1 MENINLQHLSLFLD
15 QELVILPEEIRKHQ
29 LSEMLK
35 ARHAYHLEEEDSE
48 DRESLREPEEEELLL
63 NYEGNFEK
71 GVLICYEGKHLEKG
85 TRVFLLK
92 ILGAVGLSLKDV
104 ALVSGNHLQESPEKS
119 FTQLNPHTCL
129 IFGSIKHPSI
139 PSKKNNYEILNGEIV
154 FLFADDLKEIE
165 EDTSLKKKLWKI
177 LQVLFQ
183 INK

>member
-1 MENINLQHLSLFLD
+1 MEILNLQHLSLFLD
-15 QELVILPEEIRKHQ
+15 QELLVLPEDIRKHQ

-35 ARHAYHLEEEDSE
+35 ARHAYHPEEDVLGDVSSVE
-48 DRESLREPEEEELLL
+48 EPEEEELLI

-71 GVLICYEGKHLEKG
+71 GVLICYEGKELEKE

-92 ILGAVGLSLKDV
+92 ILGAVGYSLKDV
-104 ALVSGNHLQESPEKS
+104 ALVSGTQLQESPEKS
-119 FTQLNPHTCL
+119 FNQLNPHTCL
-129 IFGSIKHPSI
+129 IFGSVNHPSI
-139 PSKKNNYEILNGEIV
+139 PTKTNNYEILNGEVV

-165 EDTSLKKKLWKI
+165 ENTSLKKKLWAI